1 MSINAGNKG
10 LANLGNT
17 CYMNSV
23 LQCLSHLLTFHPQ
36 NEYFYEEC
44 EECEEGLMYEWLQ
57 FQRKMWSNNDNDCHK
72 YFPPTVVL
80 FSSIPFNNA

>member
-23 LQCLSHLLTFHPQ
+23 LQCLSHLFTFHPQ
-36 NEYFYEEC
+36 NDDFFEEC
-44 EECEEGLMYEWLQ
+44 KDLKKGLMYEWFQ
-57 FQRKMWSNNDNDCHK
+57 FQRKMWSNDNNEIQN
-72 YFPPTVVL
+72 PTL
-80 FSSIPFNNA
+80 L